1 MAETIPGLT
10 AQGGERSAILEH
22 QERRLQE
29 QLAKIRHKIMVM
41 SGKGGVGKSS
51 VAVNLAIGLSLQ
63 DFMVGLLDVDLHGP
77 NVPKMLGLRR
87 GRLQR
92 RPDGRI
98 GAIVYSPNLK
108 FLSIEPLLPQE
119 DAAVIWRGP
128 LKISA
133 IRQFIADIDWG
144 KLDYLIID
152 APPGTG
158 DEPLTV
164 AKTIPDAYALLVT
177 TPQEVSLIDVRKS
190 YNFCRKVKMRILGL
204 VENMSG
210 FICPHCGK
218 EVDLFKRGGGE
229 RLAEEL
235 GIKFLGRIP
244 VDPRIVAAGDA
255 GKPVIAAYPESKTAE
270 AFEELV
276 RNVVAA
282 TEEFFRDVEEGRYMR
297 LAVPVEGPVVAESL
311 EGADLF
317 ALYDVEKGQ
326 VKVKDVA
333 KKPEDSPL
341 DLWLKEQVVTH
352 LIVPQIPEELK
363 QKLTNI
369 GVRLVEGVAP
379 KTKADLAV
387 QDYLAGIIK

>member
-1 MAETIPGLT
+1 MQNVTT
-10 AQGGERSAILEH
+10 GEEKNIVLE
-22 QERRLQE
+22 QQDRRLQE
-29 QLAKIRHKIMVM
+29 QLQKIRHKIMVM

-51 VAVNLAIGLSLQ
+51 IAVNLAIGLSLQ

-77 NVPKMLGLRR
+77 SIPKMLNMRR
-87 GRLQR
+87 ERLPR

-108 FLSIEPLLPQE
+108 FLSIEPLLPSE
-119 DAAVIWRGP
+119 DSAVIWRGP

-133 IRQFIADIDWG
+133 IRQFVADIDWG

-190 YNFCRKVKMRILGL
+190 YNFCKKVKMRILGL

-218 EVDLFKRGGGE
+218 EVDLFKRGGGQ
-229 RLAEEL
+229 RLAEDL
-235 GIKFLGRIP
+235 GIRFLGRVP
-244 VDPRIVAAGDA
+244 VDPRVVLAGDA

-270 AFEELV
+270 ALEEVV

-282 TEEFFRDVEEGRYMR
+282 TEELYRDVEEGRYMR
-297 LAVPVEGPVVAESL
+297 VAIPVDGPVVSSNL
-311 EGADLF
+311 DSADLF

-326 VKVKDVA
+326 ILVKDVA
-333 KKPEDSPL
+333 KLPQNTSL
-341 DLWLKEQVVTH
+341 DVWLKEQVVTH
-352 LIVPQIPEELK
+352 VLTTTLSETLQKQLESLGIRVVSGIPEKIKSDMAL
-363 QKLTNI
+363 
-369 GVRLVEGVAP
+369 
-379 KTKADLAV
+379 
-387 QDYLAGIIK
+387 QDFLAGIVK

>member
-1 MAETIPGLT
+1 MIENVANVPGSD
-10 AQGGERSAILEH
+10 RSAILE
-22 QERRLQE
+22 QQDRRLQE

-87 GRLQR
+87 AHLPR

-98 GAIVYSPNLK
+98 GPVVYSPNLK
-108 FLSIEPLLPQE
+108 FLSIEPLLPEE

-133 IRQFIADIDWG
+133 IRQFLSDIDWG

-158 DEPLTV
+158 DEPMTV

-177 TPQEVSLIDVRKS
+177 TPQEVSLIDVKKS
-190 YNFCRKVKMRILGL
+190 YNFCKKVKMRILGL

-244 VDPRIVAAGDA
+244 VDPRVVAAGDS
-255 GKPVIAAYPESKTAE
+255 GKPMIAAYPESKTAE

-276 RNVVAA
+276 RNVIAA
-282 TEEFFRDVEEGRYMR
+282 TEELYRDIQEGRFMR
-297 LAVPVEGPVVAESL
+297 VAIPVEGPLVAEDI
-311 EGADLF
+311 EKAPLF
-317 ALYDVEKGQ
+317 AIYDIENGM
-326 VKVKDVA
+326 VKVKDVLP
-333 KKPEDSPL
+333 KPEDAPL
-341 DLWLKEQVVTH
+341 DLWLKEQVATH
-352 LIVPQIPEELK
+352 VLAPSFPKKLK
-363 QKLTNI
+363 EQLLNMGIKTI
-369 GVRLVEGVAP
+369 DKIAP
-379 KTKADLAV
+379 KMKSDMAV
-387 QDYLAGIIK
+387 QDLLAGIIKED